1 MKESIRTASVL
12 EIYNASI
19 DELKKE
25 KSSLT
30 TKMNLLKASNTGA
43 GFASII
49 LYIFL
54 SAISFFSLILII
66 AALSSEKGRSH
77 DFTPTGTIIL
87 LVIGSSSI
95 LVMIRYSKYRQNK
108 CAKNEKELQEL
119 NTEICHLKYLI
130 NEKETRKK
138 SLLNAEEVIV
148 AKDMKVVQDT
158 LTTEK
163 FSEETMNSEL
173 EKICPMCAETI
184 KKAAKICR
192 YCGHKFEIKKNRK

>member
-1 MKESIRTASVL
+1 MKETIRTASVL

-19 DELKKE
+19 DELKKK

-43 GFASII
+43 SFASII
-49 LYIFL
+49 LYILL
-54 SAISFFSLILII
+54 SAIAFPSLIIII
-66 AALSSEKGRSH
+66 AALLGEF
-77 DFTPTGTIIL
+77 DDVNPIIL
-87 LVIGSSSI
+87 IIFFLVIGSSSI
-95 LVMIRYSKYRQNK
+95 WRMIRYSKYRQNK
-108 CAKNEKELQEL
+108 RAIIEKEIQKL
-119 NTEICHLKYLI
+119 NTEIWHLSDQI

-158 LTTEK
+158 VTTEK
-163 FSEETMNSEL
+163 FSEETINSEL

-192 YCGHKFEIKKNRK
+192 YCGHKF